1 MPSAMKGIIL
11 AGGTGTRLH
20 PATLVVNKQLL
31 PVYDKPMIY
40 YPLSALMLAGIRD
53 ILIISSPEYLPH
65 YRTLFGDG
73 TALGLSIAYAEQPRP
88 EGLPQAFTI
97 GREWIAGEPVA
108 LVLGDNIFFGNGLG
122 PMLRRAVARA
132 HGDAAAGAGGATIF
146 SYRVEDPERYG
157 VIAFDAEGR
166 AVSIEEKPE
175 RPRSNH
181 AITGLYVFDA
191 GVCDHAA
198 ALTPSARGELEITD
212 LARRYMEAGALHV
225 EPMGRGFAWL
235 DTGTHDSL
243 LEAAEFV
250 RTIQHRQG
258 IQIACLEEI
267 AYLQGFITREAAAE
281 RGRALSKTA
290 YGRAILTAIEEAPA
304 PLPFGERRAGDRR
317 RS

>member
-1 MPSAMKGIIL
+1 MKGIIL

-40 YPLSALMLAGIRD
+40 YPLSALMLAGIRE
-53 ILIISSPEYLPH
+53 ILIISSPEYISH
-65 YRTLFGDG
+65 YQTLFGNG
-73 TALGLSIAYAEQPRP
+73 SRLGLQIAYAEQQRP

-97 GREWIAGEPVA
+97 GRDWIAGEPVT
-108 LVLGDNIFFGNGLG
+108 LILGDNIFFGNGLG

-132 HGDAAAGAGGATIF
+132 EAGKGGATIF
-146 SYRVEDPERYG
+146 SYRVEDPQRYG
-157 VIAFDAEGR
+157 VIAFDADGR

-191 GVCDHAA
+191 QVCDHTVG
-198 ALTPSARGELEITD
+198 LTPSPRGELEITD
-212 LARRYMEAGALHV
+212 LARRYMDAGMLHV

-267 AYLQGFITREAAAE
+267 AFLQGFITAETAAE
-281 RGRALSKTA
+281 QGRALSKTA
-290 YGRAILTAIEEAPA
+290 YGRAILTAIEEEAYV
-304 PLPFGERRAGDRR
+304 PLPFGERRIDDRR
-317 RS
+317 KS